1 MKQKLSWQQH
11 DKVKMHGCKMS
22 RGLVLRGEEERVR
35 WLKERKKKKKKK
47 IPAVTLFAILEEEDS
62 LLNFSSCFYIYL
74 HG

>member
-47 IPAVTLFAILEEEDS
+47 
-62 LLNFSSCFYIYL
+62 YL
-74 HG
+74 Q